1 MEGLLTF
8 LGTGTSMGVPTLGCE
23 CAVCTSA
30 DPRDRRLRP
39 SALLRWKDVDTG
51 GRERAVVIDTGPDFR
66 EQALRAG
73 LKCVDAVFYT
83 HSHADHILGMDDLRP
98 LSFRASR
105 EGGPI
110 PLYAAPET
118 IAVLERV
125 YEYTFSPQAT
135 YPTRARVSL
144 EPLAERNFVHGVEFL
159 RVPVMHGELK
169 IAGFRF
175 GRAAYL
181 TDVSAIPEGSFALLE
196 GVDVLV
202 LSALR
207 HGDLSEATL
216 ARLAVE
222 VFQLTAAY
230 DALIAE
236 HLYERLGGPVQDPA
250 EHLVISGS
258 RRLQLR
264 YGENPHQ
271 QGALYTT
278 GVAPAGL
285 AAAEQLQGGELS
297 YTNWLDADSA
307 WRLVGG
313 LPQPAAVVV
322 KHTNPCGAAVGH
334 SAVDAFERA
343 YSCDPR
349 SAYGGIVGLNRT
361 LDVET
366 AIAISKHFLELVVA
380 PDITPE
386 AATQLAGRPR
396 LRVLRV
402 RTGSGSTS
410 THELRSVDGGFLLQD
425 RDPNQD
431 DPAQF
436 RVVTRRHPTAE
447 EWEDLRLAWQLV
459 GGVKSNAIVLCK
471 RGRAVGVGAGQM
483 SRVEAI
489 QLAIQRAGSES
500 VGSCLASDAFFPMA
514 DNLEVAAAGG
524 VTAAIHP
531 GGSKRDQE
539 VVEVAERVGMALVA
553 TGTRHFRH

>member
-1 MEGLLTF
+1 MKPRRALLGVSDRTGLIDLAAGLSQLGVELVATGGTAGALREAGLPVTPLSRLTGIGEMLDGRVKTLHPAVHAGILARRDDPAHMAQLAEQGF
-8 LGTGTSMGVPTLGCE
+8 LPIDMVVVNLYPFARVAAAGGRLDEVIEAIDIGGPTL
-23 CAVCTSA
+23 
-30 DPRDRRLRP
+30 
-39 SALLRWKDVDTG
+39 
-51 GRERAVVIDTGPDFR
+51 
-66 EQALRAG
+66 LRAAA
-73 LKCVDAVFYT
+73 KNWRFVA
-83 HSHADHILGMDDLRP
+83 ALGRP
-98 LSFRASR
+98 
-105 EGGPI
+105 EQ
-110 PLYAAPET
+110 Y
-118 IAVLERV
+118 V
-125 YEYTFSPQAT
+125 Q
-135 YPTRARVSL
+135 
-144 EPLAERNFVHGVEFL
+144 
-159 RVPVMHGELK
+159 
-169 IAGFRF
+169 
-175 GRAAYL
+175 
-181 TDVSAIPEGSFALLE
+181 
-196 GVDVLV
+196 V
-202 LSALR
+202 LSELR

-216 ARLAVE
+216 AHLAVE

-471 RGRAVGVGAGQM
+471 RGQAVGIGAGQM

-539 VVEVAERVGMALVA
+539 VVDVAERVGMALVA